1 MLDTENKKEW
11 LIAFGERV
19 RQLRIE
25 KDLTQEQ
32 LAIKVG
38 YKSRAT
44 INKIE
49 SGLRDVPTDVVT
61 KLANVLQTTP
71 AYLLGWDGTDLRS
84 QVADMTTQMSSDQ
97 LKQLLDYA
105 EFLLR
110 KSGED

>member
-38 YKSRAT
+38 YKSRTT

-61 KLANVLQTTP
+61 KLADVLQTTP

-84 QVADMTTQMSSDQ
+84 QVADMMMHMNPNQLQQMSDFAQ
-97 LKQLLDYA
+97 
-105 EFLLR
+105 FLMR
-110 KSGED
+110 KDKED

>member
-84 QVADMTTQMSSDQ
+84 QVADMMMQMNPNQLQQMSDFAQ
-97 LKQLLDYA
+97 
-105 EFLLR
+105 FLMR
-110 KSGED
+110 KDKED